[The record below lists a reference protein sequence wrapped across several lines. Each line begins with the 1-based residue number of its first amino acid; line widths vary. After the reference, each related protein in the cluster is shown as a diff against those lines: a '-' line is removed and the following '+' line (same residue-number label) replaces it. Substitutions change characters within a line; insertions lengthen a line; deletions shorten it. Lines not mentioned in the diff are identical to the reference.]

1 LNLFAW
7 NSNESK
13 ALITLIPV
21 IASRVCLLTESLSFC
36 CCLIFGIIRKEE
48 AIATV
53 TMIKITQIV
62 ITTNCHG
69 VLSLVPPAEAV
80 DCTGNSHIVNNPPIA
95 EPGAV
100 IISTISCPMM
110 FCK

>member
-53 TMIKITQIV
+53 TMMKITQIV

-69 VLSLVPPAEAV
+69 VLSPAPPVPPLE
-80 DCTGNSHIVNNPPIA
+80 GNNHIVNNPPIA

-100 IISTISCPMM
+100 IISTISCPMI